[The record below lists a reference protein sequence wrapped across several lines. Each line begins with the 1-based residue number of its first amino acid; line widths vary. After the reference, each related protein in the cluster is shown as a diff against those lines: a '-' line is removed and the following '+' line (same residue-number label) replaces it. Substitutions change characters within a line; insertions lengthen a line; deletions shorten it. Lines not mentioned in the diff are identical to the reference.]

1 MDIPKTTISKS
12 EVFEKI
18 AHDLKEKGFQII
30 RSDQDRPWG
39 GFFVIDENQ
48 TQQFVDTFFDD
59 ERNEIAVGKQKLSPK
74 ILLVQPQKRLSWQY
88 HHRRTEI
95 WKVIQ
100 NKAGVVISETDEQ
113 TEVQEKATGDVIRL
127 GKEQRH
133 RLVGLDDWGV
143 IAEIWQHS
151 DPDNP
156 SDEDDIVRVSD
167 DFGR

>member
-1 MDIPKTTISKS
+1 MNPSTEVNNKTLI
-12 EVFEKI
+12 FEEI
-18 AHDLKEKGFQII
+18 GELLEAKGFNIVS
-30 RSDQDRPWG
+30 SDQNRPWG

-48 TQQFVDTFFDD
+48 TQKFVDMFFDT
-59 ERNEIAVGKQKLSPK
+59 ERDEIAVGQQKLSPK

-95 WKVIQ
+95 WKVIR
-100 NKAGVVISETDEQ
+100 NTAGVVISETDQQ
-113 TEVQEKATGDVIRL
+113 TEVQEKKVGDVIRL

-133 RLVGLDDWGV
+133 RLVGLDNWGI

-151 DPDNP
+151 DPQNP
-156 SDEDDIVRVSD
+156 SNEDDIVRVED